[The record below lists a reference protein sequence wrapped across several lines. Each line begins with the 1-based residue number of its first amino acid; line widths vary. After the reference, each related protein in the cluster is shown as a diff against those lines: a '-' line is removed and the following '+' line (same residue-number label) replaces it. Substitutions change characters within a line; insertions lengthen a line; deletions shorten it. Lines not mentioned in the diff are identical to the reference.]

1 MSVLKQALVSNLVGL
16 VVMGVAAAI
25 AQGVKNHKYEER
37 ERRREEEERKYQE
50 AQAREAQAEEEMVSI
65 PGKVEYRIK
74 VGGDTPAVIYACD
87 WKSAAEMASKKAL
100 RHPFSSVTIERVGN
114 DEKWEEQYIIQPK
127 FGRIIEK
134 ADFEAA

>member
-37 ERRREEEERKYQE
+37 ERRREEEEERKYQ
-50 AQAREAQAEEEMVSI
+50 EAQAEEEMVSI